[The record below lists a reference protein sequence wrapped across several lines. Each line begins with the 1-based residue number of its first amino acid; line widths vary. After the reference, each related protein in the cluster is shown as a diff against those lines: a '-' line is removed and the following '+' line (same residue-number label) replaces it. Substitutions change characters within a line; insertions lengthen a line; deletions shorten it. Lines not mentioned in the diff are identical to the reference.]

1 MRARSCVGPR
11 CIVGRGEGVMNCSF
25 DPILAGE
32 SAICALQYALVL
44 RGEELGRC
52 VLLWDGNEDV
62 VCDVER
68 AVEG

>member
-1 MRARSCVGPR
+1 MSA
-11 CIVGRGEGVMNCSF
+11 SF

-32 SAICALQYALVL
+32 SAICALQYALGL

>member
-1 MRARSCVGPR
+1 MSA
-11 CIVGRGEGVMNCSF
+11 SF

-32 SAICALQYALVL
+32 SAICALQYAFGL
-44 RGEELGRC
+44 RGEEWGKC
-52 VLLWDGNEDV
+52 VLLWDGNEGV